1 MNKEIKIEKTIKL
14 VESITDARLVPWKR
28 ELLRSR
34 LSEIEMNDA
43 FSDENVPDSPRPVSN
58 SPRNAGKNGEFGPT
72 ELR

>member
-1 MNKEIKIEKTIKL
+1 MKNEIKIEKQISSIEAIVGYRFEEWQREYLKKHFQFL
-14 VESITDARLVPWKR
+14 ES
-28 ELLRSR
+28 S
-34 LSEIEMNDA
+34 SG